1 MEFMLTYHEIH
12 HPDSTFLIQETNPF
26 VMNLLREKDNILA
39 NDLQVTLTIRDYN
52 QNATVRLDVDL
63 IITDQEGT
71 NRPPTTKEEND
82 ICTICFENCNY
93 IHSSND
99 LESSRHEQHHAELLR
114 FEDEEVEE
122 SYQRLRERERSHAYL
137 HNCARAYC
145 STMDHTYLIPHL
157 RLIMVQWIVQV
168 NIIIMW
174 SEDIKLVE
182 LYIKLVEQSNVIDVP
197 GLSYR
202 NISSVA
208 STAIGELVY
217 VANIRLANIHLKGVE
232 TGVLVTTYEPILI
245 K

>member
-93 IHSSND
+93 VNNICSCTCGRKVIY
-99 LESSRHEQHHAELLR
+99 ESIL
-114 FEDEEVEE
+114 DTINKEV
-122 SYQRLRERERSHAYL
+122 
-137 HNCARAYC
+137 
-145 STMDHTYLIPHL
+145 
-157 RLIMVQWIVQV
+157 IM
-168 NIIIMW
+168 
-174 SEDIKLVE
+174 SKLAIFPN
-182 LYIKLVEQSNVIDVP
+182 L
-197 GLSYR
+197 
-202 NISSVA
+202 
-208 STAIGELVY
+208 STATSKRGKTIEIATKLQ
-217 VANIRLANIHLKGVE
+217 AAD
-232 TGVLVTTYEPILI
+232 P
-245 K
+245 

>member
-1 MEFMLTYHEIH
+1 
-12 HPDSTFLIQETNPF
+12 
-26 VMNLLREKDNILA
+26 
-39 NDLQVTLTIRDYN
+39 
-52 QNATVRLDVDL
+52 
-63 IITDQEGT
+63 
-71 NRPPTTKEEND
+71 
-82 ICTICFENCNY
+82 
-93 IHSSND
+93 
-99 LESSRHEQHHAELLR
+99 LLR

>member
-1 MEFMLTYHEIH
+1 M
-12 HPDSTFLIQETNPF
+12 
-26 VMNLLREKDNILA
+26 
-39 NDLQVTLTIRDYN
+39 
-52 QNATVRLDVDL
+52 
-63 IITDQEGT
+63 
-71 NRPPTTKEEND
+71 
-82 ICTICFENCNY
+82 
-93 IHSSND
+93 
-99 LESSRHEQHHAELLR
+99 LR

-202 NISSVA
+202 NIPSVA
-208 STAIGELVY
+208 STAIGELAISKGRQGREAQNLLRVY

-232 TGVLVTTYEPILI
+232 TGVLVTTYELILI